1 MVSAVLGAGTSQ
13 TSVKETQPT
22 PSPRRWAH
30 CRGGRSS
37 AGLAPVWAADS
48 DRFCPEVFKWTRP
61 RPMLGPA
68 GQPIGSRGRD
78 QREHLQSRLCSLRQA
93 HSSTPVLQV
102 PPRLPAS
109 DREEEAARLY

>member
-22 PSPRRWAH
+22 PSPSRWAH
-30 CRGGRSS
+30 CQGGPSP
-37 AGLAPVWAADS
+37 AGLAPVWAADN

-78 QREHLQSRLCSLRQA
+78 QREHLQSRLCSLRHLWLLIIAETEPQIA
-93 HSSTPVLQV
+93 ILQSN
-102 PPRLPAS
+102 LCIFC
-109 DREEEAARLY
+109 

>member
-30 CRGGRSS
+30 CRGGPSP

-61 RPMLGPA
+61 RPILGPA
-68 GQPIGSRGRD
+68 GQPISSRGRD
-78 QREHLQSRLCSLRQA
+78 QREHLQSSLCSLTAPPQ
-93 HSSTPVLQV
+93 SSKS
-102 PPRLPAS
+102 RPAS
-109 DREEEAARLY
+109 PEATERRRQHDFIRQ